1 MAVRGRWT
9 LYLSVPMGL
18 WNIMCILNV
27 HFSTDTNLLQSAN
40 VMSLYG
46 GPLVDLLGPPHHVLV
61 LADGEE
67 LAGLGK
73 GSKVISSSI

>member
-1 MAVRGRWT
+1 
-9 LYLSVPMGL
+9 
-18 WNIMCILNV
+18 
-27 HFSTDTNLLQSAN
+27 
-40 VMSLYG
+40 MSLYG